1 MGPDLPATESA
12 RVCGGAEQGGVEK
25 QVQCRRLRLQV
36 WPRLIS
42 MIATLESGR
51 FTFRDVLFLATHC
64 AARHARFALS
74 GLSVARIRGQSIRGN
89 TRRRIFLVAEPDS
102 RATAARISG
111 SGRSKAKLRMP
122 KPLGA

>member
-1 MGPDLPATESA
+1 MPPPASPGLASLNKYDRHFGEWPFYF
-12 RVCGGAEQGGVEK
+12 QGRPVSSDAL
-25 QVQCRRLRLQV
+25 RRASCALRPQWL
-36 WPRLIS
+36 
-42 MIATLESGR
+42 
-51 FTFRDVLFLATHC
+51 
-64 AARHARFALS
+64 
-74 GLSVARIRGQSIRGN
+74 IRGQSIRGN